1 MKKSTAR
8 MGNLGIKALEWFRK
22 PAVDALKASKRF
34 DPPSHIEH
42 LASMA
47 KEIVSLGNQTGRMV
61 PYRRNAGADP
71 QRCTKHCLHTAFRLS
86 AKPRSR
92 KRCY

>member
-47 KEIVSLGNQTGRMV
+47 KEIVSLETRPVKDGSL
-61 PYRRNAGADP
+61 PEK
-71 QRCTKHCLHTAFRLS
+71 CWS
-86 AKPRSR
+86 
-92 KRCY
+92 